1 MKTLFEKIETYK
13 GAPLTNEEK
22 REIVICVQKDSVN
35 GASLYN
41 QMTRQEQ
48 TFSLVS
54 MMKACLEMLEDAV
67 DKRIIREDVKMNAN
81 RFKKSLEKSTDVIF
95 RSINSETSL
104 IINDISNCIMY
115 ASIVQITD

>member
-1 MKTLFEKIETYK
+1 MKTLFEKIEAYRGT
-13 GAPLTNEEK
+13 PLTDEDK
-22 REIVICVQKDSVN
+22 KEILICVQIDSVN
-35 GASLYN
+35 GANLYN

-81 RFKKSLEKSTDVIF
+81 RFKNSLEKSTDAIF
-95 RSINSETSL
+95 RSINAETSL

>member
-1 MKTLFEKIETYK
+1 MKTLFEKIEAYK
-13 GAPLTNEEK
+13 GTPLTDEDK
-22 REIVICVQKDSVN
+22 KEILICVQKDSVN

-41 QMTRQEQ
+41 EMTRPEQ

-67 DKRIIREDVKMNAN
+67 DKRIINKEVKMNAN
-81 RFKKSLEKSTDVIF
+81 RFKKSLEKSTDEIF
-95 RSINSETSL
+95 RSIDSDTSL

-115 ASIVQITD
+115 ASVVQITD

>member
-1 MKTLFEKIETYK
+1 MKTLFEKIEAYK
-13 GAPLTNEEK
+13 GTPLTDEEK
-22 REIVICVQKDSVN
+22 KEILICVQKDSVN

-54 MMKACLEMLEDAV
+54 VMKACLEMLEDAV

-81 RFKKSLEKSTDVIF
+81 RFKNSLEKSTDAIF
-95 RSINSETSL
+95 RSINAETSL